1 MLKSAK
7 LLHKCGLGDSDMS
20 STVGRE
26 TIKSSA
32 TYLSTYLKKKTTQK
46 FQLIYYITH
55 ICQGVHGGLFNPSC
69 WDCKI
74 WGRSEKGNLSEL
86 ETAFKGSAIPE
97 INANID
103 FGFLHLQEKIQI
115 LNTMFRQM
123 NGIKG
128 QLLLWC

>member
-55 ICQGVHGGLFNPSC
+55 ICQGVHGGLFNPSY
-69 WDCKI
+69 WDGKI
-74 WGRSEKGNLSEL
+74 WGRSEKGNLSEV
-86 ETAFKGSAIPE
+86 ETK

-103 FGFLHLQEKIQI
+103 FRFLHWQEKFKFKI
-115 LNTMFRQM
+115 QM
-123 NGIKG
+123 NGIKE